1 MPTELI
7 YEGVL
12 TLAIGLLAG
21 AVGGLAGIGGSIIML
36 PALGLLLGYTGE
48 SKPEHHMYM
57 AAAMAVNSIVAFA
70 STRKHRKAGAIEPR
84 ITRRLTPPMF
94 VGILGGVL
102 LSNVMDGNTLKLS
115 LVGFL
120 WLYCAYAII
129 TTVRKLPEPDPDHMR
144 LGWLW
149 IGGIGGLTGVLA
161 GLLGIGGGIVM
172 VPLMILMAK
181 VPVRKAVAA
190 SAWVMQITAP
200 AGALVK
206 LATLGEH
213 GQSWVDAL
221 KLAGPM
227 AVGAM
232 VGASIGAELTH
243 RLKLPYLRL
252 AIATILAA
260 ASAKLA
266 GFF

>member
-1 MPTELI
+1 MPDELI
-7 YEGVL
+7 VEALV
-12 TLAIGLLAG
+12 TLVIGLFAG

-36 PALGLLLGYTGE
+36 PALGIFLGYLDD
-48 SKPEHHMYM
+48 SKAEHHLYM
-57 AAAMAVNSIVAFA
+57 AAAMVVNAMVAFA
-70 STRKHRKAGAIEPR
+70 STRKHRQAGAIEPR
-84 ITRRLTPPMF
+84 LTWRLTPPMF

-102 LSNVMDGNTLKLS
+102 LSNVMEGNTLKLA

-120 WLYCAYAII
+120 WLYCAYAIV

-149 IGGIGGLTGVLA
+149 IGGIGALTGVLA
-161 GLLGIGGGIVM
+161 GILGIGGGIVM
-172 VPLMILMAK
+172 VPLMILTAR
-181 VPVRKAVAA
+181 VPVRRAVAA

-200 AGALVK
+200 AGAIVK
-206 LATLGEH
+206 LVTLGEH
-213 GQSWVDAL
+213 GQNWADAL
-221 KLAGPM
+221 SLAVPM
-227 AVGAM
+227 AVGAL
-232 VGASIGAELTH
+232 VGASIGAGLTH